1 MCILM
6 LYFAQPVVTSKP
18 PKTMIIK
25 MLAVGPFAANCY
37 IVGSP
42 ATKQG
47 MVVDPGAEADTI
59 LKTVQQ
65 TGLSISII
73 VITHAHIDHV
83 GALREVQEKTGAQ
96 FAIHEA
102 EKGLLLTGPMRM
114 LTSLGISPV
123 KSPPRADRMLRDGD
137 RIDVGDLHFAVLHT
151 PGHSSGGICLAGH
164 GVVFSGDT
172 LFNLGIGRTD
182 FPGMSCERLMKSIRE
197 KLLVLPDETVVYP
210 GHGPSTTIGDERRG
224 NPFLRD
230 HPL

>member
-1 MCILM
+1 M
-6 LYFAQPVVTSKP
+6 LYFTNSISRLPGERAMLV
-18 PKTMIIK
+18 K

-37 IVGSP
+37 IVGSS

-47 MVVDPGAEADTI
+47 LIIDPGAEADTI
-59 LKTVQQ
+59 LKTVRQ

-83 GALREVQEKTGAQ
+83 GALREVQAKTSAQ

-102 EKGLLLTGPMRM
+102 EKGLLLSGPMRM

-123 KSPPRADRMLRDGD
+123 KSPPRPDRMLRDGD
-137 RIDVGDLHFAVLHT
+137 RIDIGDLHFEVLHT

-182 FPGMSCERLMKSIRE
+182 FPGMSYERLMTSIRE
-197 KLLVLPDETVVYP
+197 KLLVLPDETIVYP
-210 GHGPSTTIGDERRG
+210 GHGPPTTIGDERRG
-224 NPFLRD
+224 NPFLR
-230 HPL
+230 